1 MSIQTLKGNAN
12 MMLSKLRIQGF
23 RKHFDTTI
31 VFSDSTFLIG
41 ENNVGKSSI
50 LYALDY
56 LLNNKNKIPTDEYF
70 SSTTHIGEKKR
81 IADEVILTAE
91 FSNLPVESKSWR
103 GFRGRVLL
111 SDDVPVGQTGL
122 KFVYRKTFPVGTNA
136 VIETLEYKKEIKACF
151 KDCKTIQDY
160 LDNGLSE
167 TSLTEE
173 IKKIDYTKKLS
184 TVERRLFELVEDI
197 FDIDESQSEWVK
209 NPGGIPQNV
218 ISKLPKY
225 LLIPAQDKEDEI
237 TGSSGTLQSTLNEL
251 FSEIRESS
259 ENYKKAQEYLE
270 KLSKELNPDDQSTEI
285 SKMILE
291 LNTIV
296 SDIFP
301 NAGITASA
309 NLNDADK
316 VIKPIFNVELNSN
329 VSTAAGLQGTG
340 LIRSTVFA
348 LLRYKSLR
356 DNRKATTGVRPLI
369 IGFEEPEIYLHPNAI
384 NKMRD
389 TIYGLAE
396 SENNQIV
403 CTTHSPY
410 MIDISKKPTQVLN
423 NFWTVL
429 KTDILSDEEVEM
441 VESIPFNVTDE
452 YMKLQGDSKDYIKMI
467 LKIDDTIAKSFFVKK
482 VLVVEGDTEQVVLTE
497 TLNRMP
503 AELKSS
509 ILSEWHIVRARGK
522 AAIIPLIRYLK
533 SMSINIYVMH
543 DGDFG
548 VEGAEKF
555 NDPIQRELNNDAHLV
570 VLRNCIEDML
580 GYTAPSTDK
589 PFTAYKHIQKMWTDW
604 NSIPEQWR
612 RAVEKIFANGN
623 IIVHK

>member
-1 MSIQTLKGNAN
+1 
-12 MMLSKLRIQGF
+12 MLSKLRIQGF
-23 RKHFDTTI
+23 RKHFDTTV

-56 LLNNKNKIPTDEYF
+56 LLNNKSKIPTDEYF
-70 SSTTHIGEKKR
+70 SSTTHDGEKKR

-103 GFRGRVLL
+103 GFKGRVLL
-111 SDDVPVGQTGL
+111 SDDVPIGQTGL
-122 KFVYRKTFPVGTNA
+122 KFVYKKTFPVGANA
-136 VIETLEYKKEIKACF
+136 IIETLEYKKETKACF
-151 KDCKTIQDY
+151 KDCKTIQEY

-167 TSLTEE
+167 ECLTDE
-173 IKKIDYTKKLS
+173 IRGIDNSKKLS
-184 TVERRLFELVEDI
+184 AAEKKLFELVEDI
-197 FDIDESQSEWVK
+197 FDVDESQSAWVK

-237 TGSSGTLQSTLNEL
+237 TGSSGTLQSTLSEL

-270 KLSKELNPDDQSTEI
+270 KLNKELDPDDKSTEI

-296 SDIFP
+296 SDVFP
-301 NAGITASA
+301 NTGITASA

-329 VSTAAGLQGTG
+329 VSTPANLQGTG

-356 DNRKATTGVRPLI
+356 DNRKAVAGARPLI

-384 NKMRD
+384 SKMRD
-389 TIYGLAE
+389 TIYDLAE

-423 NFWTVL
+423 NFWTAL
-429 KTDILSDEEVEM
+429 KPDILVAEQVEV
-441 VESIPFNVTDE
+441 VESTPFNVTDE

-467 LKIDDTIAKSFFVKK
+467 LKTDETITKSFFVKK
-482 VLVVEGDTEQVVLTE
+482 VLIVEGDTEQVVLTE
-497 TLNRMP
+497 TLSRMP
-503 AELKSS
+503 IALKSN
-509 ILSEWHIVRARGK
+509 ILSDWHIVRARGK
-522 AAIIPLIRYLK
+522 AAIIPLVRYLK
-533 SMSINIYVMH
+533 SMSINVYVMH

-555 NDPIQRELNNDAHLV
+555 NTPIQRALNNDAQLV
-570 VLRNCIEDML
+570 VLHNCIEDVL
-580 GYTAPSTDK
+580 GYPAPSADK
-589 PFTAYKHIQKMWTDW
+589 PFAAYKYIQKTWTDW
-604 NSIPEQWR
+604 NSIPECWR
-612 RAVEKIFANGN
+612 RAVEKIFVDGN
-623 IIVHK
+623 IIVQK